1 MSSPHCFNDLPA
13 ASVILSD
20 LDVNVRLEDHG
31 AHRVRYG
38 LTVCMRAL
46 TARRGV
52 P

>member
-1 MSSPHCFNDLPA
+1 MNSPHCFDNLPA

-20 LDVNVRLEDHG
+20 LDVNVRLESRG
-31 AHRVRYG
+31 AHRARYG
-38 LTVCMRAL
+38 LTVCMRVL